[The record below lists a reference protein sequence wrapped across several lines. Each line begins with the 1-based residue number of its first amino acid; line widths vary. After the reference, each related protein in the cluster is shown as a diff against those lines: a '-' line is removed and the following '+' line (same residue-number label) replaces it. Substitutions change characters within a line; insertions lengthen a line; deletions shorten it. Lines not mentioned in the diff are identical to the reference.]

1 MTVGAV
7 TAANV
12 AANKAG
18 VGNRPPS
25 VSFRSIGAP
34 LLTVAT
40 VLALVGLVMVGSA
53 SMTIAADQTG
63 NPFSLLI
70 RQGSHLLIGV
80 LLGWLVLHIPL
91 RLWELAGPYLLVA
104 SIIVLALVPIVGLN
118 INGSTRWL
126 RVGPVN
132 IQPSEFVKLFV
143 LIYISGFLVRH
154 KEEIAT
160 TRGFMK
166 ILAVLGTVGALL
178 LLEPDF
184 GAAVVIM
191 TSGLGLMFLGGVCLR
206 RFTVLVVALMGV
218 LGILVMIAPYRLER
232 MLGFLNP
239 WADRYGGGFQ
249 LTQALNAFGRGDWTG
264 TGIGGSIQKLYYL
277 PEAHTDFL
285 FAIIG
290 EELGLVGSI
299 GLILA
304 FFYMIWRGFRIGQVA
319 ERAGAV
325 FAAFLA
331 YGMSL
336 WLGFQGFINLGVNVG
351 LLPTKGLTL
360 PLISYGGSSLFVTC
374 MALGL
379 LLRIHL
385 ETNPSAHQHGA
396 RRRVTA

>member
-1 MTVGAV
+1 MAVESV
-7 TAANV
+7 TATTVNTNMDATG
-12 AANKAG
+12 A
-18 VGNRPPS
+18 RPPS
-25 VSFRSIGAP
+25 VSLRSIDP
-34 LLTVAT
+34 YLLSVAT

-63 NPFSLLI
+63 NPFSVLI
-70 RQGSHLLIGV
+70 RQGSHLAIGV
-80 LLGWLVLHIPL
+80 LLGWVVLHVPL
-91 RLWELAGPYLLVA
+91 QLWEKGGPFLLLA
-104 SIIVLALVPIVGLN
+104 SIMVLTLVPIIGQEV
-118 INGSTRWL
+118 NGSTRWL
-126 RVGPVN
+126 RLGPIN

-143 LIYISGFLVRH
+143 PVYIAGFLVRH
-154 KEEIAT
+154 KQEIAT
-160 TRGFMK
+160 TRGFLK
-166 ILAVLGTVGALL
+166 ILAVLSAVGVLL

-206 RFTVLVVALMGV
+206 RFTVLVVALIGV
-218 LGILVMIAPYRLER
+218 LGVLVAIAPYRLER
-232 MLGFLNP
+232 LLGFLNP
-239 WADRYGGGFQ
+239 WDDRFGGGFQ
-249 LTQALNAFGRGDWTG
+249 LTQALIAFGRGDLTG

-304 FFYMIWRGFRIGQVA
+304 FFYMIWRGFQIGLVA
-319 ERAGAV
+319 ERSGAV

-331 YGMSL
+331 YGISL

-385 ETNPSAHQHGA
+385 ETNPNAHRHGA
-396 RRRVTA
+396 RRRVVE

>member
-1 MTVGAV
+1 MAIGTVGGASV
-7 TAANV
+7 SS
-12 AANKAG
+12 NKG
-18 VGNRPPS
+18 TDRPPS
-25 VSFRSIGAP
+25 VSFRSIDP
-34 LLTVAT
+34 YLLSVVT

-63 NPFSLLI
+63 NPFALLI
-70 RQGSHLLIGV
+70 RQASHLAVGV
-80 LLGWLVLHIPL
+80 LLAWVVLHIPL
-91 RLWELAGPYLLVA
+91 KLWEQAGPYLLLA
-104 SIIVLALVPIVGLN
+104 SIVVLSLVPIIGQE

-126 RVGPVN
+126 RLGPIN

-143 LIYISGFLVRH
+143 LVYIAGFLVRH
-154 KEEIAT
+154 NEEIAT
-160 TRGFMK
+160 TRGFLN
-166 ILAVLGTVGALL
+166 ILAVLSTVGALL

-206 RFTVLVVALMGV
+206 RFTVLVAALIGV
-218 LGILVMIAPYRLER
+218 LGILVIIAPYRLER

-249 LTQALNAFGRGDWTG
+249 LTQALIAFGRGDWTG

-304 FFYMIWRGFRIGQVA
+304 FFYMIWRGFQIGTIA
-319 ERAGAV
+319 ERSGAI
-325 FAAFLA
+325 FSAFLA
-331 YGMSL
+331 YGISL

-374 MALGL
+374 MAVGL

-385 ETNPSAHQHGA
+385 ETNPNAHRRGA
-396 RRRVTA
+396 QRRVAA